1 MSILSR
7 SHRTVKPSRVAPQRS
22 AFGEGILE
30 SRVARHAGEYR
41 PTAEEF
47 APSLE
52 DRAWAEAEFRPVSEG
67 PRFVGALQIAARRF
81 RSQPG
86 EFNAFVASE
95 LDRLAAMAVAIGA
108 TNPVDFDRK
117 RDLAEMDARECWEA
131 RGFDRG
137 LEYARGEVDVFDGR
151 ID

>member
-1 MSILSR
+1 MSIISR
-7 SHRTVKPSRVAPQRS
+7 TRRTVKPSRVAPQRS

-30 SRVARHAGEYR
+30 PRVARHAGEYR

-52 DRAWAEAEFRPVSEG
+52 DRDAAEAMFRPVSEG
-67 PRFVGALQIAARRF
+67 PGFVGALQIAASRF
-81 RSQPG
+81 RNVPG
-86 EFNAFVASE
+86 EFNRFVAAE
-95 LDRLAAMAVAIGA
+95 LDRLAFLAVAIGA
-108 TNPVDFDRK
+108 TDPTDFYRK
-117 RDLAEMDARECWEA
+117 RDLAEMDAREAWEA

-137 LEYARGEVDVFDGR
+137 LEYARGELDVFDGR